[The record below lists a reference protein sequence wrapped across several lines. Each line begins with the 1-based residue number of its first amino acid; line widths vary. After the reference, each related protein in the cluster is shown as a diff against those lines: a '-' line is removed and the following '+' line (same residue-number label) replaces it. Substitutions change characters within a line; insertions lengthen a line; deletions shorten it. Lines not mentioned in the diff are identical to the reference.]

1 MANLWLLPPRLIHH
15 SAGEQHDDGIA
26 KQQPLEWNPLER
38 RLRLH
43 QAAAVTL
50 LLLLMMIFVVGGG
63 VVPPLLVRQQ
73 HWKLLEAAAAV
84 VVVVVVVAECRFRRP
99 HHTGCHLIE
108 GVVLLALFLL

>member
-1 MANLWLLPPRLIHH
+1 
-15 SAGEQHDDGIA
+15 
-26 KQQPLEWNPLER
+26 
-38 RLRLH
+38 
-43 QAAAVTL
+43 

-108 GVVLLALFLL
+108 GVVLLALFLLCRAKRGVRRRLNLERMIRKRENML